1 MNFVGNGGI
10 FQLSKDKRNNP
21 VLSVIEGLLPDLEA
35 FEQANAQNCLVHK
48 HRSKKSKQS
57 RAEQTIYSKFA
68 KADGDSSV
76 TLKVRKPLTQQVQ
89 GKDAFVPAK
98 NAEKW
103 IKESGIPLDK
113 LPPKLVEKWKE
124 SNGSKPLRLVDGTPV
139 ESVPVSTTSEQVTSL
154 FPHRNRAGEI
164 IGLKTTT
171 EAYASCQIWE
181 GPKRSKDGSVVLDAK
196 GQPVLEYLRVLVPPA
211 RNLASYKKQFGT
223 DWKPDVT
230 IPSDFRK
237 VGQLKKGDIF
247 RIPLN
252 ADGEI
257 LSSLT
262 GSIYVPTYRLASI
275 AANGQIEFFL
285 AEFNKAGI
293 EESPWSAYLPFL
305 LKKPSSAAIL
315 ASILRLNLG

>member
-1 MNFVGNGGI
+1 
-10 FQLSKDKRNNP
+10 
-21 VLSVIEGLLPDLEA
+21 
-35 FEQANAQNCLVHK
+35 
-48 HRSKKSKQS
+48 
-57 RAEQTIYSKFA
+57 
-68 KADGDSSV
+68 V
-76 TLKVRKPLTQQVQ
+76 TLKVRKPLTQPVQ

-181 GPKRSKDGSVVLDAK
+181 GPKRSNDGSVVLDAT

-211 RNLASYKKQFGT
+211 RNLASYKKQFGI

-230 IPSDFRK
+230 IPNDFRK
-237 VGQLKKGDIF
+237 VGQIKKGQQFLIF
-247 RIPLN
+247 LDGDGKIVSDVGN
-252 ADGEI
+252 AVFQFWYRVSTIKSLGTVVFV
-257 LSSLT
+257 LSEFGNS
-262 GSIYVPTYRLASI
+262 PLASTPWENLEKI
-275 AANGQIEFFL
+275 QTLTPTAPLLL
-285 AEFNKAGI
+285 ARVLRASER
-293 EESPWSAYLPFL
+293 
-305 LKKPSSAAIL
+305 SS
-315 ASILRLNLG
+315 

>member
-68 KADGDSSV
+68 KSNGDSSV
-76 TLKVRKPLTQQVQ
+76 TLKVRKSLTQQVQ

-103 IKESGIPLDK
+103 IKESGIPLEK

-139 ESVPVSTTSEQVTSL
+139 ESVPVSTTSEQITSL
-154 FPHRNRAGEI
+154 FPHRNHAGEI

-196 GQPVLEYLRVLVPPA
+196 GQSVLEYLRVLVPPA

-230 IPSDFRK
+230 IPNDFRK
-237 VGQLKKGDIF
+237 VGRFEKGDIL
-247 RIPLN
+247 RIPLDAN
-252 ADGEI
+252 GEI
-257 LSSLT
+257 LPSISGSSHILSYRL
-262 GSIYVPTYRLASI
+262 GSIKT
-275 AANGQIEFFL
+275 NGQLEFSLSEFL
-285 AEFNKAGI
+285 EAGI
-293 EESPWSAYLPFL
+293 KDSPWASLGNL
-305 LKKPSSAAIL
+305 IKKSPSSPSVLAAIL
-315 ASILRLNLG
+315 RFNHH